1 MTAVYTTSAFALSV
15 QIPRINDDCLIG
27 GVPAHDLVGIDIEAS
42 KERFDALIL
51 ATVQAEYPGA
61 EFGSEFRVCDQDG
74 NADTAAAREAS
85 DWIANEA
92 ENLFGSGTFWVE
104 ETYPPIG
111 GGSQE
116 LDTQYNGWTNYA
128 TWRVNLEVCED
139 LCNSYVENVSFESI
153 ESLAGQL
160 KEETEEI
167 VTNYGQLDGL
177 AVDYAMAFLSDV
189 DWYEIAKHWEDDLI
203 APDEDETS

>member
-1 MTAVYTTSAFALSV
+1 MTAVYSDAFNALRQTPEWQSIHYRDIRYKLHYHKADGSIYTHEYIV
-15 QIPRINDDCLIG
+15 IDERQVDEIIAELIKMPSIVRVEPERIG
-27 GVPAHDLVGIDIEAS
+27 PW
-42 KERFDALIL
+42 
-51 ATVQAEYPGA
+51 P
-61 EFGSEFRVCDQDG
+61 EF
-74 NADTAAAREAS
+74 ADMT
-85 DWIANEA
+85 
-92 ENLFGSGTFWVE
+92 SGTFWVE